1 MLLAHL
7 WRLLLLL
14 LIIEM
19 LLIETSAGDLELLA
33 FKLLKKAWKKKKKK
47 GHILPLPIPLPIIIK
62 KGEEKKDDEKYE

>member
-1 MLLAHL
+1 
-7 WRLLLLL
+7 
-14 LIIEM
+14 M